1 MSYIEKNLSEDEK
14 LIKLFKQHWFSLVV
28 PVILILFW
36 GVGILLIF
44 IRNSKEMG
52 LTSKRVIKKTGLIGR
67 KTNELILKKVET
79 VEVNVGILGRIFGY
93 GDVKITGTGMSDL
106 VFDKVDKPEE
116 VKNQIDS
123 LVNEMN

>member
-1 MSYIEKNLSEDEK
+1 MSYIEKNLSGDEK

-28 PVILILFW
+28 PVILIPW
-36 GVGILLIF
+36 IIGILLIF

-93 GDVKITGTGMSDL
+93 GDVKITGTGISDL
-106 VFDKVDKPEE
+106 VFDKVGNPEE

-123 LVNEMN
+123 VVNEMN

>member
-1 MSYIEKNLSEDEK
+1 M
-14 LIKLFKQHWFSLVV
+14 
-28 PVILILFW
+28 
-36 GVGILLIF
+36 
-44 IRNSKEMG
+44 
-52 LTSKRVIKKTGLIGR
+52 
-67 KTNELILKKVET
+67 
-79 VEVNVGILGRIFGY
+79 GILGRIFGY